1 MLGVRG
7 KLTLIIAIFS
17 IYSGFT
23 SAKSECREM
32 AARVVL
38 DSDVAPVFLK
48 NNRDLKELQGIMYN
62 AEVFCKRLVKSVKT
76 GKVTADSIRVKT
88 DYGLKEAKE
97 KYQNDGDVDAFEF
110 QKMLA
115 KVTMESIRIAERGN

>member
-7 KLTLIIAIFS
+7 KLTLIITLFS
-17 IYSGFT
+17 IYSGYA

-32 AARVVL
+32 ATRVVL
-38 DSDVAPVFLK
+38 DSDTAPTFLK
-48 NNRDLKELQGIMYN
+48 NKEDLEDLQANMYN
-62 AEVFCKRLVKSVKT
+62 SEVYCKRLVKAIKT

-88 DYGLKEAKE
+88 DYGLKEAEE

-115 KVTMESIRIAERGN
+115 KVTMESIRIAEK